1 MAPVTTPTNQYQS
14 DLKTFTY
21 NELMRWAQIKSNN
34 RFNEYAAY
42 TAEHFGIGE
51 EQAMLDFL
59 EGSGNGFGISAQK
72 MADGTYRGYMFN
84 NPVDLPESNPLN
96 SNAGSVSRA
105 TFREMVGQKFEDV
118 QGTLTRHMT
127 RFPASG
133 GLGQQA
139 SYVLGSIGSAFG
151 AVSAGTWL
159 GKNIDSV
166 LYNANPDFW
175 DSIGLSS
182 LNPETWASL
191 TNGSDSPFAGLLN
204 FILGIDPNTGNTQ
217 MYMDQNA
224 LAYIAYAMSQ
234 AGVFAESGISVNPSD
249 YGISGVTFNG
259 PINYARTRFNI
270 YVSVRNVT
278 GYRNSLIRGYLSD
291 NGGTYLY
298 DGIDIDLSD
307 VDVLVTKLNQG
318 SMFFAMDLDNHPEI
332 ADGTSTINGRTF
344 GVGIR
349 DGLDYYFGSGNV
361 TVSTLN
367 GHHFSYGVRS
377 GGATSYAMCQYPES
391 ANNTLGGAQSQFAYT
406 LLYGSYTETEA
417 IEGITNQSGA
427 TLPDT
432 STWDTPENTL
442 ASLQQQYP
450 DAFNNAMVWDN
461 YNDDGTPAQT
471 TWIPVPM
478 PTATSAIDTQPT
490 TGTQT
495 QTSVDISDLS
505 EILQQ
510 LITEIVQETQTQT
523 DEQPLVPPQNPV
535 DVGTGE
541 PPVLVPPSGSAS
553 ALWSVYHPT
562 QAQLN
567 QFGAWLWTD
576 NVIEQFLRL
585 MNNPMEGIIT
595 LHRVF
600 ITPVDSGNGT
610 IVVGRL
616 DSNVP
621 TATVTQQY
629 VYADC
634 GTVSLSE
641 QFANV
646 FDYQPFTTV
655 SLYLP
660 FIGIVPLDVGDIMR
674 SSIHIKYGVDVF
686 TGACLAMV
694 EVIRDGN
701 TVNMYQYTGVAA
713 VSYPLTGAQNSG
725 LLSGLLGMA
734 AGIGSIATGNVA
746 GVGMVAAG
754 AVNAA
759 HVNMGRSGGFSGN
772 AGAMGIKKPYLIISR
787 PQTMVASTFPNQ
799 QGYPTNYSATL
810 GSYSGFVQC
819 RAMHVESTCATRAE
833 ISEIQSLLS
842 DGVMV

>member
-1 MAPVTTPTNQYQS
+1 MAPVTTPNQYQT

-21 NELMRWAQIKSNN
+21 DELLRWAQIKSNN

-42 TAEHFGIGE
+42 TAEHFGVGE

-59 EGSGNGFGISAQK
+59 QGSGKGFGISAQK

-84 NPVDLPESNPLN
+84 NPVDFPESNPLD

-166 LYNANPDFW
+166 LYNTNPDFW
-175 DSIGLSS
+175 NSIGLES
-182 LNPETWASL
+182 LNPATWSSL

-204 FILGIDPNTGNTQ
+204 MILGIDPNTGTAQ
-217 MYMDQNA
+217 MYMDQSA
-224 LAYIAYAMSQ
+224 LAYLAYAMNL
-234 AGVFAESGISVNPSD
+234 AGVFAVGGYESYSQDYVDNWSTYFYYDGYTQPIRPAKQVGLERVYRGVPYENTYQIDNGFLFLYQLADGSYRIEAISNGPATLTETQLNKSTGTPTVYTRTLTATPLKGRDTNIYHYSASASGVIGPIGPVNVVSMSSTSGTNVASDVANFVYYGTTTETGGIDGISDQPD
-249 YGISGVTFNG
+249 
-259 PINYARTRFNI
+259 
-270 YVSVRNVT
+270 
-278 GYRNSLIRGYLSD
+278 
-291 NGGTYLY
+291 
-298 DGIDIDLSD
+298 
-307 VDVLVTKLNQG
+307 
-318 SMFFAMDLDNHPEI
+318 
-332 ADGTSTINGRTF
+332 
-344 GVGIR
+344 
-349 DGLDYYFGSGNV
+349 
-361 TVSTLN
+361 
-367 GHHFSYGVRS
+367 
-377 GGATSYAMCQYPES
+377 
-391 ANNTLGGAQSQFAYT
+391 
-406 LLYGSYTETEA
+406 
-417 IEGITNQSGA
+417 A
-427 TLPDT
+427 TLPNT

-478 PTATSAIDTQPT
+478 PTATSATDTQPT

-505 EILQQ
+505 EVLQQ
-510 LITEIVQETQTQT
+510 LITDIVQATQTQT
-523 DEQPLVPPQNPV
+523 DEQPLIPPQNPV
-535 DVGTGE
+535 DTGTGE

-600 ITPVDSGNGT
+600 ITPVDSGQGT

-616 DSNVP
+616 DSQVP

-634 GTVSLSE
+634 GTVSLNE

-694 EVIRDGN
+694 EVIRDSN

-734 AGIGSIATGNVA
+734 AGVGAIATGNIA
-746 GVGMVAAG
+746 GAGMIAAG
-754 AVNAA
+754 AVSAA

-787 PQTMVASTFPNQ
+787 PQTMVAQTFPNQ

>member
-1 MAPVTTPTNQYQS
+1 MAPVITPTQT
-14 DLKTFTY
+14 DLKSFTY
-21 NELMRWAQIKSNN
+21 EQLMFWAQIKANGN
-34 RFNEYAAY
+34 FEKYAAE
-42 TAEHFGIGE
+42 AARFGVGE

-59 EGSGNGFGISAQK
+59 QGTGNGFGINAQK
-72 MADGTYRGYMFN
+72 MADGSYSGYMFN
-84 NPVDLPESNPLN
+84 NPVDLPVSNPLD
-96 SNAGSVSRA
+96 SNAGTISRA
-105 TFREMVGQKFEDV
+105 TFREMVGQKFQDV
-118 QGTLTRHMT
+118 QGVLKRHIT

-133 GLGQQA
+133 GLGDKA
-139 SYVLGSIGSAFG
+139 SYVVGSIAAPVA
-151 AVSAGTWL
+151 AVSFGTKL
-159 GKNIDSV
+159 GKAIDST
-166 LYNANPDFW
+166 LYSLNPDFW
-175 DSIGLSS
+175 DGIGFGS
-182 LNPETWASL
+182 LNPETWSTL
-191 TNGSDSPFAGLLN
+191 TNGDDSPFAGLLN
-204 FILGIDPNTGNTQ
+204 MILGIDPDTGTAQ
-217 MYMDQNA
+217 MYMNQDA
-224 LAYIAYAMSQ
+224 LAYMAYAMNQ
-234 AGVFAESGISVNPSD
+234 AGVFAPLVETYMTAPESSEFDSLRNSNMLPFITQNVWTIVSDYYGSTRQTTYTTENCNMVVYIWPISASSNIFYKTFIYFTTDSNAVSTADVKVDIYDNGVYVKTSRFDAIGTQTSFTYDGKTVYYRTYNEGGGRSTMSYTPTNSLPYPRPWPIPNTGQIAWVASYGTPTESG
-249 YGISGVTFNG
+249 G
-259 PINYARTRFNI
+259 
-270 YVSVRNVT
+270 
-278 GYRNSLIRGYLSD
+278 
-291 NGGTYLY
+291 
-298 DGIDIDLSD
+298 
-307 VDVLVTKLNQG
+307 
-318 SMFFAMDLDNHPEI
+318 
-332 ADGTSTINGRTF
+332 
-344 GVGIR
+344 
-349 DGLDYYFGSGNV
+349 
-361 TVSTLN
+361 
-367 GHHFSYGVRS
+367 
-377 GGATSYAMCQYPES
+377 
-391 ANNTLGGAQSQFAYT
+391 
-406 LLYGSYTETEA
+406 
-417 IEGITNQSGA
+417 IEGIGNQSGA

-450 DAFNNAMVWDN
+450 EMFDNAMVWDN
-461 YNDDGTPAQT
+461 DSDDGTPSQT
-471 TWIPVPM
+471 TWVPVPM
-478 PTATSAIDTQPT
+478 PTATSATDTQPT

-495 QTSVDISDLS
+495 QTSIDISDLS
-505 EILQQ
+505 EVLQKV
-510 LITEIVQETQTQT
+510 ITDIVQETQTKT
-523 DEQPLVPPQNPV
+523 DEQPLIPPQNPV

-541 PPVLVPPSGSAS
+541 PPILVPPSGNAS

-562 QAQLN
+562 QAQIN
-567 QFGAWLWTD
+567 QFGGWLWTD
-576 NVIEQFLRL
+576 SIIEQFIRL

-600 ITPVDSGNGT
+600 VMPVDNGTGT

-616 DSNVP
+616 DSQVSS
-621 TATVTQQY
+621 ATVTQQY

-634 GTVSLSE
+634 GTVSLNE

-701 TVNMYQYTGVAA
+701 TVNMYQYTGVAS

-746 GVGMVAAG
+746 GVGMVASG

-787 PQTMVASTFPNQ
+787 PQTMVAQTFPNQ
-799 QGYPTNYSATL
+799 LGYPTNYSATL

-819 RAMHVESTCATRAE
+819 RAMHVESTCATQAE

-842 DGVMV
+842 TGVMV